1 MIKIVLN
8 SQALFTYLKIGFLI
22 LFIAFKMLGK
32 KMITITNFEIEE
44 SKCFGVFH
52 SKYSF
57 SQKHIV
63 LPKKASKTDIE
74 ET

>member
-1 MIKIVLN
+1 MI
-8 SQALFTYLKIGFLI
+8 TIGR
-22 LFIAFKMLGK
+22 K
-32 KMITITNFEIEE
+32 KMITITNFEIGE

-52 SKYSF
+52 SKYSL